1 MPQTRCTDWDR
12 VKLRCR
18 VIGNVLQGLVTIF
31 VEPQEIAYDED
42 LAHWDPIETVVVG
55 TLVGREVN
63 LRRQFVPPSLRFPN
77 KVFWL
82 TVHNDE
88 SLAIY
93 DDPDSLNPLTRGTQS
108 EAGI

>member
-12 VKLRCR
+12 VRLLCR
-18 VIGNVLQGLVTIF
+18 VIGNVLPGLVTIF
-31 VEPQEIAYDED
+31 VEPQEITYDEE
-42 LAHWDPIETVVVG
+42 LAHWDPIEFIVMG
-55 TLVGREVN
+55 ILVGREVN
-63 LRRQFVPPSLRFPN
+63 LRRQFVPPSLCFPN

-93 DDPDSLNPLTRGTQS
+93 DDPDSSNPLSRGSRS

>member
-1 MPQTRCTDWDR
+1 M
-12 VKLRCR
+12 
-18 VIGNVLQGLVTIF
+18 GM
-31 VEPQEIAYDED
+31 
-42 LAHWDPIETVVVG
+42 
-55 TLVGREVN
+55 LVGREVN
-63 LRRQFVPPSLRFPN
+63 LRVQFVPPSLRFPN

-93 DDPDSLNPLTRGTQS
+93 DDPNSLNPLSRGSQS

>member
-1 MPQTRCTDWDR
+1 M
-12 VKLRCR
+12 
-18 VIGNVLQGLVTIF
+18 IGNVLPGLVTLF

-42 LAHWDPIETVVVG
+42 LVHWDPIYDLVVG

-63 LRRQFVPPSLRFPN
+63 LRRQFVPPSLAFPN

-93 DDPDSLNPLTRGTQS
+93 DDPDSLNPLRRGSRS